1 MWRSMQRKIPSTPA
15 RPARLWT
22 YAALGVGLLVL
33 GVVAAQLVRQASAP
47 APKAAAA
54 GDDCRGRAF
63 AEIGGP
69 FSLVDTTGK
78 PFTNRDLLGR
88 PALIYFGFTYCP
100 DICPMSLQVMA
111 QGLAQAGPEASR
123 IRPVLIS
130 LDPERD
136 TPAAMASYVASSGFP
151 PGLIGLT
158 GTPEQIA
165 AAAKEYRVG
174 FRKVTP
180 EGAST
185 YVIDHSSI
193 TYLLDSKGQLATF
206 FSGDATPQTMGRC
219 LRDLLADGL

>member
-1 MWRSMQRKIPSTPA
+1 MTDPVPPA
-15 RPARLWT
+15 AGKAGQTWT
-22 YAALGVGLLVL
+22 LAAIGVGLVALLVAGGCL
-33 GVVAAQLVRQASAP
+33 ARQAMSPP
-47 APKAAAA
+47 AAKADAAS
-54 GDDCRGRAF
+54 GDCRGRAF

-69 FSLVDTTGK
+69 FDLVDTTGK
-78 PFTNRDLLGR
+78 AFTDRDLLGR

-111 QGLAQAGPEASR
+111 QALSQAGPEASR

-136 TPAAMASYVASSGFP
+136 SPAAMASYVASNGFP

-165 AAAKEYRVG
+165 AAAKAYRVG

-180 EGAST
+180 DGAT
-185 YVIDHSSI
+185 DYVIDHSSI
-193 TYLLDSKGQLATF
+193 TYLVDSKGKLATF
-206 FSGDATPQTMGRC
+206 FSGDATPDQMGRC

>member
-1 MWRSMQRKIPSTPA
+1 MTAKPSPPA
-15 RPARLWT
+15 RPSGLTWT
-22 YAALGVGLLVL
+22 HAAIGVGLVVL
-33 GVVAAQLVRQASAP
+33 AVAGGFLARNVLTPP
-47 APKAAAA
+47 AATAAAS
-54 GDDCRGRAF
+54 DCRGRAF

-69 FSLVDTTGK
+69 FSLVDTAGN
-78 PFTNRDLLGR
+78 PFTDRDLLGR

-111 QGLAQAGPEASR
+111 QALAQAGPEAAS

-136 TPAAMASYVASSGFP
+136 SPAAMASYVASSGFP
-151 PGLIGLT
+151 PGLTGLT

-165 AAAKEYRVG
+165 AAAKAYRVG

-180 EGAST
+180 EGASS

-193 TYLLDSKGQLATF
+193 TYLVDSKGKLATF
-206 FSGDATPQTMGRC
+206 FSGDTTPDAMAQC

>member
-1 MWRSMQRKIPSTPA
+1 MTRTP
-15 RPARLWT
+15 RPPAGKTGGLTWT
-22 YAALGVGLLVL
+22 HAAIGVGLVVL
-33 GVVAAQLVRQASAP
+33 AVAGGLLARNALTPP
-47 APKAAAA
+47 ARTVADA
-54 GDDCRGRAF
+54 DCRGRAF

-78 PFTNRDLLGR
+78 PFTDRDLLGR

-111 QGLAQAGPEASR
+111 QALAQAGPDASR

-136 TPAAMASYVASSGFP
+136 SPAAMASYVASSGFP

-165 AAAKEYRVG
+165 AAARAYRVG

-180 EGAST
+180 EGASS

-193 TYLLDSKGQLATF
+193 TYLVDSKGKLATF
-206 FSGDATPQTMGRC
+206 FSGDATPDQMGRC

>member
-1 MWRSMQRKIPSTPA
+1 MTTAPKPPA
-15 RPARLWT
+15 RKTGLTWT
-22 YAALGVGLLVL
+22 HAALGVGVAVL
-33 GVVAAQLVRQASAP
+33 AVAAGFLVRNAMTPQAGQTASADP
-47 APKAAAA
+47 
-54 GDDCRGRAF
+54 CRGRAF

-69 FSLVDTTGK
+69 FSLIDSTGR
-78 PFTNRDLLGR
+78 PFTDRDLLGR

-111 QGLAQAGPEASR
+111 QALSQAGPDASR

-136 TPAAMASYVASSGFP
+136 SPAAMASYVASNGFP

-165 AAAKEYRVG
+165 AAAKAYRVG

-180 EGAST
+180 EGASS

-193 TYLLDSKGQLATF
+193 TYLVDSKGKLATF
-206 FSGDATPQTMGRC
+206 FSGDVAPETMGQC